1 VKTLLVLLAALLLP
15 PAPSAPPAQAAP
27 AGEAPACSLELTLP
41 QTALELRLEYR
52 QVGPDL
58 SRFREAAGATEAEV
72 RKLQVM
78 THLALGSSLSS
89 DLWLTV
95 GDRPLKPGR
104 RPLGFTLGADDA
116 MHLFLVDGTEV
127 VPIAGES
134 FDPGFESPRL
144 LLQLRYVSRGEAR
157 LLWHWKMAAGSI
169 RLGLGTP
176 EGAAAPATD
185 STPAATGR

>member
-1 VKTLLVLLAALLLP
+1 MKILLALLTALLLP
-15 PAPSAPPAQAAP
+15 PAPRPAQAAP
-27 AGEAPACSLELTLP
+27 ADEAPECSVELTLP

-58 SRFREAAGATEAEV
+58 SRYREPPGATEVEL
-72 RKLQVM
+72 RKLRVM
-78 THLALGSSLSS
+78 AHLALGSSLAS
-89 DLWLTV
+89 DVWLTV
-95 GDRPLKPGR
+95 ADRPLKPGR

-116 MHLFLVDGTEV
+116 MHLFLVDGTEA

-134 FDPGFESPRL
+134 FDPGFETQRL

-157 LLWHWKMAAGSI
+157 LVWHWKRAAGSI

-176 EGAAAPATD
+176 EAAAAPAA
-185 STPAATGR
+185 TPAPAETGR